1 MIDISIEME
10 KYQKHAAVM
19 QSREEKILR
28 PFFLTENVSKINFIS
43 NWEEEFRSRRST

>member
-19 QSREEKILR
+19 QSREEKNPKTLL
-28 PFFLTENVSKINFIS
+28 PN
-43 NWEEEFRSRRST
+43 